1 MAKRLGTPYKR
12 GKSEVIDNFT
22 PTTATGELEGLPVC
36 IASGKIDAVD
46 NAADVVIGVSG
57 AFENGKQ
64 SVIRSGLSVL
74 VQLSGDLVI
83 VPGTPVYIDSAAGSP
98 TFKFTNV
105 ATDNTAV
112 NATFAGAKE
121 AGVDSA
127 GNAYSHC
134 ALIDFVGGL

>member
-12 GKSEVIDNFT
+12 GKSDVIVNYT
-22 PTTATGELEGLPVC
+22 PKTATGELEGLPVC
-36 IASGKIDAVD
+36 LNGGAIDAVD

-64 SVIRSGLSVL
+64 SVVKAGLSVL
-74 VQLSGDLVI
+74 VQLSGDLSITV
-83 VPGTPVYIDSAAGSP
+83 GTPVYIDIAAGSP

-105 ATDNTAV
+105 STENLAV
-112 NATFAGAKE
+112 NATFAGVKE

-127 GNAYSHC
+127 GNAYANC